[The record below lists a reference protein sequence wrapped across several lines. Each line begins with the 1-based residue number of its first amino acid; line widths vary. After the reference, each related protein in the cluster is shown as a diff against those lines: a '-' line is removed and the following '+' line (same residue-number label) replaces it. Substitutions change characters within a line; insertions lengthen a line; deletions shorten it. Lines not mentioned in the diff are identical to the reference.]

1 MRVQTSLQLA
11 LALTTLATIS
21 ACGSYGARQQP
32 DPNYA
37 GATIAWDS
45 GPLDNDYHRQ
55 RNELDNRHA
64 DETAHPRADESSDQ
78 RVQRQGDESKDL
90 ETRYAQGKASHA
102 SSVPPSD
109 RQLNHTSD
117 SHQ

>member
-1 MRVQTSLQLA
+1 MRVQSSLQLA
-11 LALTTLATIS
+11 FALTTLVAVS
-21 ACGSYGARQQP
+21 ACASYGHRQEP

-55 RNELDNRHA
+55 RNELDNRHT
-64 DETAHPRADESSDQ
+64 DEIAHPRTDESSDQ
-78 RVQRQGDESKDL
+78 RVQRQSDESKDL

-109 RQLNHTSD
+109 RQMNHTSD